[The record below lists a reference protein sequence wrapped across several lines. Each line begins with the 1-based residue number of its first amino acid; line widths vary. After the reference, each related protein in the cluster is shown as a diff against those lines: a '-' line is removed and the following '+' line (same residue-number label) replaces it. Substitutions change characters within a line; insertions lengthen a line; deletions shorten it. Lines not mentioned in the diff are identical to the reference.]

1 MAANHTS
8 GAGVSRNPHPP
19 DLQAQISGML
29 PVAIRV
35 AMEPD
40 LESGAIEL
48 RIRTG
53 ARRTDGLAQL
63 LLTPA
68 DTIDLAARL
77 AGTVERWRA
86 QQARGRRGEHE
97 DRPHKSWRCCCLCCS
112 PPFCCFGG

>member
-8 GAGVSRNPHPP
+8 GAGVSRNPYTP
-19 DLQAQISGML
+19 DLQAQIAGML

-40 LESGAIEL
+40 LEAVAIEL
-48 RIRTG
+48 RISTG
-53 ARRTDGLAQL
+53 ARRTHGLAQL

-68 DTIDLAARL
+68 DAIDLAARL

-86 QQARGRRGEHE
+86 QQARDPEGRA
-97 DRPHKSWRCCCLCCS
+97 
-112 PPFCCFGG
+112 